1 MHLLLFLLSIIYGTI
16 TSIRNNLFDYGI
28 LKSTI
33 HNIPIICIGNLSA
46 GGSGKTPHTNHIA
59 QLLSKQYNVAI
70 LSRGYGRKAKGFN
83 YVETNSKAIK
93 IGDEPLQLKQNNPTC
108 IVAVNNNRNKGVIKI
123 LTDYPKTDVILLDD
137 GFQHRW
143 IKAGLN
149 ILITPFQKPYT
160 KDELLPLGILRENIS
175 AAQRADV
182 ILVSKTPANA
192 NPTRKKGML
201 ESLHLKA
208 HQKGYF
214 SSINYKK
221 YKCINTGKELE
232 NEEDYSITLVS
243 GIANPTPLVNHLKKH
258 TTNVNLIPFKDHH
271 NYTPNNITHIL
282 SEYNKDNSSK
292 KLILTTEKDATKL
305 REFSK
310 EFKDANLYYIPIDI
324 AVNEQEEFEK
334 IILNYVANN

>member
-1 MHLLLFLLSIIYGTI
+1 MRLLLFLLSIIYGTF

-28 LKSTI
+28 FKSTT
-33 HNIPIICIGNLSA
+33 HKIPIICIGNLSA

-59 QLLSKQYNVAI
+59 KLLSKQYNVAI
-70 LSRGYGRKAKGFN
+70 LSRGYGRKSKGFN
-83 YVETNSKAIK
+83 YVVSSSTAIS
-93 IGDEPLQLKQNNPTC
+93 IGDEPLQLKQNNPIC
-108 IVAVNNNRNKGVIKI
+108 IVAVNNNRNKGVTKI

-160 KDELLPLGILRENIS
+160 KDELLPLGTLRENIS
-175 AAQRADV
+175 AAHRAD
-182 ILVSKTPANA
+182 IIIVSKTPINA

-208 HQKGYF
+208 HQKVYF

-221 YKCINTGKELE
+221 YKCIDTGKYLE
-232 NEEDYSITLVS
+232 NEANYSITLVS
-243 GIANPTPLVNHLKKH
+243 GIANPTTLVNHLKKH
-258 TTNVNLIPFKDHH
+258 TTNVNLLRFNDHH
-271 NYTPNNITHIL
+271 NYNQNNITHIL
-282 SEYNKDNSSK
+282 SEYNKDKSSK
-292 KLILTTEKDATKL
+292 KVILTTEKDGTKL

-310 EFKDANLYYIPIDI
+310 EFKGANLYYIPIDI
-324 AVNEQEEFEK
+324 ALNEQKEFEK
-334 IILNYVANN
+334 KILNYVANN

>member
-1 MHLLLFLLSIIYGTI
+1 MRLLLFILSIIYGTF
-16 TSIRNNLFDYGI
+16 TSIRNKLFDYAI
-28 LKSTI
+28 FKSTT
-33 HNIPIICIGNLSA
+33 HKIPIICIGNLSA

-70 LSRGYGRKAKGFN
+70 LSRGYGRKSKGFN
-83 YVETNSKAIK
+83 YVVASSTAIN

-137 GFQHRW
+137 GFQHRR

-149 ILITPFQKPYT
+149 ILITPFQKPYS
-160 KDELLPLGILRENIS
+160 KDELLPLGTLRENIS
-175 AAQRADV
+175 AAHRADI
-182 ILVSKTPANA
+182 ILVSKTPINA
-192 NPTRKKGML
+192 NPTSKKGIL

-221 YKCINTGKELE
+221 YKCIDTAKHLE
-232 NEEDYSITLVS
+232 NEANYSITLVS
-243 GIANPTPLVNHLKKH
+243 GIANPTPLLNHLKKH
-258 TTNVNLIPFKDHH
+258 TTNVNLLRFNDHH
-271 NYTPNNITHIL
+271 NYNQNDITHIL
-282 SEYNKDNSSK
+282 SEYNKDKSSK

-324 AVNEQEEFEK
+324 AVNEQEEFKK

>member
-1 MHLLLFLLSIIYGTI
+1 MRLLLFLLSIIYGTF

-28 LKSTI
+28 FKSTT
-33 HNIPIICIGNLSA
+33 HKIPIICIGNLSA
-46 GGSGKTPHTNHIA
+46 GGSGKTPQTNHIA

-70 LSRGYGRKAKGFN
+70 LSRGYGRKSKGFN
-83 YVETNSKAIK
+83 YVVPSSTATN

-108 IVAVNNNRNKGVIKI
+108 IVAVNNNRSKGVTKI

-149 ILITPFQKPYT
+149 ILITPFQKPYI
-160 KDELLPLGILRENIS
+160 KDELLPLGTLRENILG
-175 AAQRADV
+175 AQRADV

-243 GIANPTPLVNHLKKH
+243 GIANPNPLVNHLKKH
-258 TTNVNLIPFKDHH
+258 TTNVNLLRFNDHH

-282 SEYNKDNSSK
+282 SEYSKDKSSK

-324 AVNEQEEFEK
+324 AVNEQEVFEK